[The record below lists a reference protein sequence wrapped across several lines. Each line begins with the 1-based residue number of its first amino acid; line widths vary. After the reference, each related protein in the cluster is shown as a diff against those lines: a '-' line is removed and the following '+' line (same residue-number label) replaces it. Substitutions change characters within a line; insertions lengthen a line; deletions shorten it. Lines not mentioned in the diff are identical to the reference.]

1 MLPHFLHDWWSWS
14 PCAGLES
21 VYTGGLFSVRVTSLE
36 PAFGSCFPS
45 LSSLNTMQS
54 DLTFPD
60 TSSVYLGLS
69 LRVRE
74 S

>member
-1 MLPHFLHDWWSWS
+1 M
-14 PCAGLES
+14 ES
-21 VYTGGLFSVRVTSLE
+21 VCRPEECVHGRVFSMRVTSLE

-54 DLTFPD
+54 DSTFPD

-69 LRVRE
+69 LHVRE